1 MNIFIREQVKEE
13 ERIYAISQ
21 SSNILL
27 QLLRKSYIRS
37 MIIRHTYL
45 ITNTCPLITQRV
57 NNSFKNVDT
66 PIRRKPRYVNEHKHR
81 PSYVRKKTKSSQ
93 CKIYFVLKLQ
103 QACNSHATRKKSK
116 YKESKKSKLSSR
128 ALSTQRQTKY
138 TKVSE
143 PCK

>member
-66 PIRRKPRYVNEHKHR
+66 PIRRKPRYVNEHKHS
-81 PSYVRKKTKSSQ
+81 PSYVRKKLNPLSAKSTL
-93 CKIYFVLKLQ
+93 C
-103 QACNSHATRKKSK
+103 
-116 YKESKKSKLSSR
+116 
-128 ALSTQRQTKY
+128 
-138 TKVSE
+138 
-143 PCK
+143 